1 MFGRK
6 DYTREAL
13 RDSTVIKFVPQQ
25 SVLKLDIG
33 DPGNL
38 TADDFER
45 VSAAFFAEIE
55 QKFL

>member
-6 DYTREAL
+6 HYTREAL
-13 RDSTVIKFVPQQ
+13 RDSTVIKFVPQP
-25 SVLKLDIG
+25 SVLKLGTG
-33 DPGNL
+33 DPVNL

-45 VSAAFFAEIE
+45 LSTAFFAEIG